1 MFNVINS
8 ERRRGSRWPAIRASR
23 AAGAEAGET
32 PEDAAA
38 REVLEETGRI
48 EWLPLAEVKAVCGG
62 QVRDSLSL
70 TALVMA
76 MLFEL
81 PME

>member
-1 MFNVINS
+1 MLWRHRFITDS
-8 ERRRGSRWPAIRASR
+8 WGWEIPA
-23 AAGAEAGET
+23 GGVDAGET